1 MAERDA
7 LVLGALL
14 HDIGKFEFRANRTF
28 TPHTNYGGDF
38 VSEHLNRFRCLDH
51 IREDIRRKV
60 AWHHEAELADPSLQ
74 AADHASAGGERAADA
89 STQTRRPLL
98 SVLAEVDIG
107 KGAGPNG
114 AFYYPPTA
122 VDASDPFPCFIPD
135 VDAADWK
142 PDEDEMVRLHA
153 EAWKAFLADVQ
164 KLPDVSTKALIE
176 TFQTLMEK
184 HTSRIASAAYKSVPD
199 ICLYD
204 HSRSVAALATCLNGA
219 GHDATKPFLAIQGD
233 VSGIQ
238 KFIYKLATPDEGE
251 AATKRTAK
259 RLRGRSF
266 YVYLLTETVATLYLR
281 RLNLYRTNLIFGSG
295 GHFLIL
301 APNTEENRK
310 ICTELEREVNAWLYE
325 SLKGDLGLVTAKK
338 AFENAE
344 VRDFAGLIERMGRE
358 VALEKRRKFRS
369 VLDPA
374 FFEPKF
380 APGKKDSCP
389 VCQADFQKN
398 AGGICPMC
406 EAHVETGRQIVS
418 AQWLVRLEG
427 QKPNGEKWLDDFA
440 ELGTYW
446 ALPKCEDELY
456 GLLNGLDPAKVS
468 HLAVYRL
475 NDADFLI
482 GKLIQLVEDKG
493 LSAAF
498 GYRFLG
504 NYAPVDSEGPKDFEA
519 LAKMASENYPLLGI
533 VRMDVDSLGF
543 VFGMGLG
550 DRKSLSRLATLSREM
565 DLFFQG
571 YINKLA
577 REHEMYVT
585 YSGGDDLFMVG
596 SWVNALSFAQAVR
609 KDFER
614 FGCRNPNLSISGGI
628 HLCKEHFPINRAAE
642 QCAQAEEAAKSYEGK
657 DAIHIFGRT
666 VSWRRFDE
674 LMSFAK
680 DLYALCCEDETS
692 QKKKKLPRSLV
703 HHLIASDLQCRTPD
717 GKIDN
722 AKFIQSQTRLK
733 YLIARHGATQQK
745 IDENADK
752 AEPDARIG
760 LLTKLV
766 MENQLMKDIRIPASY
781 VLYKTRDKERG
792 DR

>member
-1 MAERDA
+1 MVERDA

-28 TPHTNYGGDF
+28 TPHTNYGGSF
-38 VSEHLNRFRCLDH
+38 VFEHLNRFRCLDGL
-51 IREDIRRKV
+51 REEIRRKV

-74 AADHASAGGERAADA
+74 AADRASAGGERTADA

-98 SVLAEVDIG
+98 SVLAKVDIG
-107 KGAGPNG
+107 KGACPNG
-114 AFYYPPTA
+114 VFYYPPAA
-122 VDASDPFPCFIPD
+122 VDANDPFPRSISG
-135 VDAADWK
+135 VDATDWK
-142 PDEDEMVRLHA
+142 PDEDEMVPLHA

-219 GHDATKPFLAIQGD
+219 GHDEAKPFLAIQGD

-238 KFIYKLATPDEGE
+238 QFIYKLATPDEGK

-266 YVYLLTETVATLYLR
+266 YVYLLTETVAALYLR
-281 RLNLYRTNLIFGSG
+281 RLDLYRTNLIFGSG

-301 APNTEENRK
+301 APNTEDNRK
-310 ICTELEREVNAWLYE
+310 ICTELEREVNAWLYG
-325 SLKGDLGLVTAKK
+325 SLKGDLGLVTATKE
-338 AFENAE
+338 FDAE
-344 VRDFAGLIERMGRE
+344 GIRNFAGLLERMGRE

-369 VLDPA
+369 VLDSA
-374 FFEPKF
+374 FFEPKSE
-380 APGKKDSCP
+380 PGKKDSCP
-389 VCQADFQKN
+389 VCQADFQAN
-398 AGGICPMC
+398 DERICPMC
-406 EAHVETGRQIVS
+406 EAHVEIGRQIVS
-418 AQWLVRLEG
+418 AQWLVQLEG
-427 QKPNGEKWLDDFA
+427 RAPKGEEWIDYFA
-440 ELGTYW
+440 EFGTYW
-446 ALPKCEDELY
+446 ALPKSEDELY

-482 GKLIQLVEDKG
+482 DKLIKLVEDKG
-493 LSAAF
+493 LSTAF

-519 LAKMASENYPLLGI
+519 LAKMDSENYPLLGI
-533 VRMDVDSLGF
+533 VRMDVDALGF

-628 HLCKEHFPINRAAE
+628 YLCKEHFPINRAAE
-642 QCAQAEEAAKSYEGK
+642 QCAQAEEAAKGREGK
-657 DAIHIFGRT
+657 DAVHVFGRT

-674 LMSFAK
+674 LMRFAK
-680 DLYALCCEDETS
+680 DLYALCEDET
-692 QKKKKLPRSLV
+692 LPRSLV
-703 HHLIASDLQCRTPD
+703 HHLIASDLQCRTVD

-722 AKFIQSQTRLK
+722 AKFIQSQMRLK
-733 YLIARHGATQQK
+733 YLIARHDATQQK
-745 IDENADK
+745 IDENASK
-752 AEPDARIG
+752 AEPDAKIG
-760 LLTKLV
+760 MLAKLV
-766 MENQLMKDIRIPASY
+766 MDNQLMKDIRIPASY
-781 VLYKTRDKERG
+781 VLYKMRG
-792 DR
+792 DVRRKTEDVRGKA